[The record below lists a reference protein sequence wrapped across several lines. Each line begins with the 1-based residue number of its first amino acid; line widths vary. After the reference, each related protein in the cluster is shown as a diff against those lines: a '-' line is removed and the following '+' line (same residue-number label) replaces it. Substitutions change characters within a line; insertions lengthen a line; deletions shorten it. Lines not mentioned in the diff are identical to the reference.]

1 MTFQQFALSEPI
13 QRALDG
19 LNYSEPTEVQQL
31 VIPVALEKS
40 DMTVKAQTGSG
51 KTASFAIPI
60 CELVTWEENKPQALV
75 LTPTRELA
83 QQIKEDFTAIGRFK
97 RIKAIAIYGKHPFEY
112 QRIELKQKNHVVVGT
127 PGRVLDHIRK
137 ETLPLDEIKYLVIDE
152 ADVMLNMGFIE
163 QVEAIIRALPKQRVT
178 MLFSATF
185 PEEIQQLMRRYLKEP
200 IDIAVQSETPIEQL
214 VKHTFIEVAKEDKF
228 ALLSDITVAENPDSC
243 IIFCNT
249 QELVN
254 EIDQLLADLR
264 YPCDRIHGGMVQED
278 RFAVMNDFKRG
289 EFRYLVATDVAARGI
304 DIDNISLVINYE
316 LPREKESYVHRT
328 GRTGRAGKLGKAIS
342 FVMPHEH
349 ERLRTI
355 EEVAG
360 FKIIE
365 SAAPSVDQ
373 VASNQAAFDEK
384 INERPKVKKDRS
396 SGVNKDITKLY
407 FNGGKRKKLR
417 AVDFVGTIA
426 KIEGV
431 TADDIG
437 IITIQD
443 IATYVEILNGKGHL
457 VLYAMKETTIK
468 GKLLKVHIAKS

>member
-1 MTFQQFALSEPI
+1 LI
-13 QRALDG
+13 
-19 LNYSEPTEVQQL
+19 
-31 VIPVALEKS
+31 
-40 DMTVKAQTGSG
+40 
-51 KTASFAIPI
+51 
-60 CELVTWEENKPQALV
+60 
-75 LTPTRELA
+75 
-83 QQIKEDFTAIGRFK
+83 
-97 RIKAIAIYGKHPFEY
+97 
-112 QRIELKQKNHVVVGT
+112 
-127 PGRVLDHIRK
+127 
-137 ETLPLDEIKYLVIDE
+137 
-152 ADVMLNMGFIE
+152 
-163 QVEAIIRALPKQRVT
+163 
-178 MLFSATF
+178 
-185 PEEIQQLMRRYLKEP
+185 
-200 IDIAVQSETPIEQL
+200 
-214 VKHTFIEVAKEDKF
+214 
-228 ALLSDITVAENPDSC
+228 
-243 IIFCNT
+243 
-249 QELVN
+249 
-254 EIDQLLADLR
+254 
-264 YPCDRIHGGMVQED
+264 
-278 RFAVMNDFKRG
+278 
-289 EFRYLVATDVAARGI
+289 ATDVAARGI

-342 FVMPHEH
+342 LVMPHEH

-360 FKIIE
+360 FKILE

-373 VASNQAAFDEK
+373 VASNQAAFDDK
-384 INERPKVKKDRS
+384 ISERPKVKKDRS

-426 KIEGV
+426 KIDGV